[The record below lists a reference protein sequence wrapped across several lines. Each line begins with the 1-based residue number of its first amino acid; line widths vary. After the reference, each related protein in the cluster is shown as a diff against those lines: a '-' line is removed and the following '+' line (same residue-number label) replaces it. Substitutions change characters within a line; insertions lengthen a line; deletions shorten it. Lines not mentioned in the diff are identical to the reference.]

1 LISII
6 KSTNSSSRPPKS
18 LGGFAFIIL
27 VFKNN
32 TFFLNFIMCV
42 LYFMNVSG
50 RLLYTC
56 YNGFSNVIVWQSP
69 KLFISRLLMI
79 MYDIKDDYNIIMIIT
94 TRLMR
99 VLWETRFEGCMRFL
113 RRRQRINSSVS
124 NQKLRSLHR
133 YFSIA
138 TLL

>member
-1 LISII
+1 
-6 KSTNSSSRPPKS
+6 
-18 LGGFAFIIL
+18 
-27 VFKNN
+27 
-32 TFFLNFIMCV
+32 
-42 LYFMNVSG
+42 MNVSG